1 MGKKLKVNFVEL
13 HKIGDKLASSADE
26 FERERKRMTVLV
38 SDIPNAWKGEDST
51 KLVNTFSNYLE
62 SLKSETNYLTE
73 WSNFFKSTSS
83 MYGTDYNESQK
94 KISDAIDSLED
105 DQSE

>member
-13 HKIGDKLASSADE
+13 HKVGEKLDSKADE
-26 FERERKRMTVLV
+26 FENERKRMETLV

-51 KLVNTFSNYLE
+51 KLVNTFNNYLE
-62 SLKSETNYLTE
+62 SLKSETNYLRE
-73 WSNFFKSTSS
+73 WSNFFKSASS
-83 MYGTDYNESQK
+83 MYGADYNEQQK
-94 KISDAIDSLED
+94 NVSDAIDSLED